1 MALSLPERLQTQR
14 LVLREPREA
23 DAARIF
29 DAYTQDLDV
38 ARHMVWRPH
47 RHVSETEAFMT
58 WCMQAWSSGRSR
70 PYVLAYRD
78 HATIPIGMLEAR
90 LFLSPTVDIGYV
102 LQRASWGAGLMSEA
116 MDAFSS
122 AALAQPDCYRV
133 QATCDT
139 ENHASARVLEKSGFV
154 KEGEARAYLKING
167 AWADHI
173 LFGLVSDDV
182 AVS

>member
-23 DAARIF
+23 DASLIF
-29 DAYTQDLDV
+29 DAYTQDIDV
-38 ARHMVWRPH
+38 ARHMTWRPH
-47 RHVSETEAFMT
+47 RHVSETEAFIA

-78 HATIPIGMLEAR
+78 NAAIPIGMLEAR

-102 LQRASWGAGLMSEA
+102 LQGASWGTGLMSEA
-116 MDAFSS
+116 I
-122 AALAQPDCYRV
+122 AALSAVALADPECFRV

-139 ENHASARVLEKSGFV
+139 ENPASARTLEKCGFLR
-154 KEGEARAYLKING
+154 EGRLERHTVLPNLDPEPRSSFMYARCR
-167 AWADHI
+167 
-173 LFGLVSDDV
+173 
-182 AVS
+182 